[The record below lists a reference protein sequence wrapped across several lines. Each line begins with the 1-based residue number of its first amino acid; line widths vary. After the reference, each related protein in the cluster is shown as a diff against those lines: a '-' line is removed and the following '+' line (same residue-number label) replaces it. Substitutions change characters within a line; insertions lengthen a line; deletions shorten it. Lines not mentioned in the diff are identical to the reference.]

1 VRAETYTEASSLEV
15 SMRALVYDRYGS
27 ADVVSVGT
35 VDDPVPGP
43 RDVVLQQ
50 RATAVNSGDARLRKA
65 DFPDGFGLLGR
76 LAVGWS
82 RPRRR
87 VLGVDVAGVVTEVGS
102 KVTEFAPGD
111 RVVGQTGTR
120 MGAHAERVCVSV
132 DHCLVRLPDAVPFEE
147 AAALPFGGC
156 TALTFL
162 DARLKVQRGE
172 RVLVVGASG
181 SVGVAS
187 VQVARQLGAHVTGV
201 CSGANEPLVRSLGA
215 EHVIDYTRDDLSTI
229 TERWDVVVDTVGHH
243 PVASVRRLATPRGRV
258 GLVAGGIP
266 QMLAG
271 VWANLTSRQHV
282 AFGPADENPAYV
294 ERLVGWVAAGE
305 YVPVIHSRHPWEHGA
320 EAHALVDSHHKRGSV
335 VLTFP

>member
-1 VRAETYTEASSLEV
+1 
-15 SMRALVYDRYGS
+15 MRALVYDRYGP

-50 RATAVNSGDARLRKA
+50 RAAAVSSGDARLRKA
-65 DFPDGFGLLGR
+65 DFPDGFTLLGR

-87 VLGVDVAGVVTEVGS
+87 VLGIDVAGVVVEVGS
-102 KVTEFAPGD
+102 KVTELAVGD
-111 RVVGQTGTR
+111 RVVGQTGMR

-132 DHCLVRLPDAVPFEE
+132 DHCLVRLPDAVSFEE

-162 DARLKVQRGE
+162 EARLKIQPGE

-187 VQVARQLGAHVTGV
+187 VQVARLLGAHVTGV
-201 CSGANEPLVRSLGA
+201 CSGANADLVESIGA
-215 EHVIDYTRDDLSTI
+215 ERVIDYTRTDVATI
-229 TERWDVVVDTVGHH
+229 DERWDVVIDTVGRL
-243 PVASVRRLATPRGRV
+243 SVSSLRRLATPRGRI

-271 VWANLTSRQHV
+271 VLGNLTSRQRI
-282 AFGPADENPAYV
+282 AFGPADESPAYL
-294 ERLVGWVAAGE
+294 ERLVGWVAAGA
-305 YVPVIHSRHPWEHGA
+305 YVPVIDSRHPWERGA
-320 EAHALVDSHHKRGSV
+320 EAHARVDSHRKRGSV